1 MYSTD
6 WSMEE
11 LEVEDWASG
20 QREIEAM
27 LYREEVERKRREN
40 MSRGSGFSYPSSV
53 CNYDPTD
60 MLGND
65 DPDEECLKLASNRQ
79 SDGYPEGAPD
89 WKSDEEEADWKYW
102 VESVV
107 ASGPPRGAQGVG
119 SPYASASAAL
129 DAYCKVCEHHAELC
143 VCRNHIWGAE

>member
-11 LEVEDWASG
+11 LEVEDWASE
-20 QREIEAM
+20 QREIEAI
-27 LYREEVERKRREN
+27 LYREEVERKRREH
-40 MSRGSGFSYPSSV
+40 MSQGSGFIYCGPPSI
-53 CNYDPTD
+53 YDPS
-60 MLGND
+60 
-65 DPDEECLKLASNRQ
+65 DPFGDYDPNERA
-79 SDGYPEGAPD
+79 EGAPD
-89 WKSDEEEADWKYW
+89 WKSDEEEEDWEYW

-107 ASGPPRGAQGVG
+107 ASGPPRGAQGSG

-129 DAYCKVCEHHAELC
+129 DAYCKVCEHRAELC

>member
-11 LEVEDWASG
+11 LEVEDWASE

-40 MSRGSGFSYPSSV
+40 MSQGSGFSYPGAV

-107 ASGPPRGAQGVG
+107 ASGPPRGAQGSG

-143 VCRNHIWGAE
+143 VCRNHIWEVE

>member
-11 LEVEDWASG
+11 LEVEDWASE

-40 MSRGSGFSYPSSV
+40 MSQGNGFIYCGLPSI
-53 CNYDPTD
+53 YDPSD
-60 MLGND
+60 MFGD
-65 DPDEECLKLASNRQ
+65 YDPNERA
-79 SDGYPEGAPD
+79 EGAPD
-89 WKSDEEEADWKYW
+89 WKSDEEEEDWEYW

-107 ASGPPRGAQGVG
+107 ASGPPRGAQGTS
-119 SPYASASAAL
+119 SPYASTSAAL
-129 DAYCKVCEHHAELC
+129 DAYCKVCKNHAGLC
-143 VCRNHIWGAE
+143 VCRNHTWETE

>member
-11 LEVEDWASG
+11 LEVEDWASE

-27 LYREEVERKRREN
+27 LYREEVERKRRER
-40 MSRGSGFSYPSSV
+40 MSQGSGFGYYGSV

-65 DPDEECLKLASNRQ
+65 DPNERS
-79 SDGYPEGAPD
+79 EGAPD
-89 WKSDEEEADWKYW
+89 WKSDEEEEDWECW

-107 ASGPPRGAQGVG
+107 ASGPPRGAQGAG
-119 SPYASASAAL
+119 SPYASTSAGL
-129 DAYCKVCEHHAELC
+129 DVYCKVCKNHAGLC
-143 VCRNHIWGAE
+143 ICRNHTWETEQA

>member
-11 LEVEDWASG
+11 LEVEDWASE
-20 QREIEAM
+20 QREIETM

-65 DPDEECLKLASNRQ
+65 DPNERS
-79 SDGYPEGAPD
+79 EGTPD
-89 WKSDEEEADWKYW
+89 WKSDEEEADWEYW

-107 ASGPPRGAQGVG
+107 ASGPPRGAQGLG

>member
-11 LEVEDWASG
+11 LEVEDWASE
-20 QREIEAM
+20 QREIETM

-65 DPDEECLKLASNRQ
+65 DPNERS
-79 SDGYPEGAPD
+79 EGTPD
-89 WKSDEEEADWKYW
+89 WKSDEEEEDWEYW

-107 ASGPPRGAQGVG
+107 ASGPPRGAQGTS
-119 SPYASASAAL
+119 SPYASTSAAL
-129 DAYCKVCEHHAELC
+129 DAYCKVCKNHAGLC
-143 VCRNHIWGAE
+143 VCRRNHTWKTE

>member
-1 MYSTD
+1 
-6 WSMEE
+6 MEE
-11 LEVEDWASG
+11 LEVEDWASE
-20 QREIEAM
+20 QREIETM

-65 DPDEECLKLASNRQ
+65 DPNERS
-79 SDGYPEGAPD
+79 EGTPD
-89 WKSDEEEADWKYW
+89 WKSDEEEADWEYW

-107 ASGPPRGAQGVG
+107 ASGPPRGAQGLG

>member
-11 LEVEDWASG
+11 LEVEDWASE
-20 QREIEAM
+20 QREIEAI
-27 LYREEVERKRREN
+27 LYREEVERKRRER
-40 MSRGSGFSYPSSV
+40 MSQGEGFGYYGSV

-65 DPDEECLKLASNRQ
+65 DPNERS
-79 SDGYPEGAPD
+79 EGTPD
-89 WKSDEEEADWKYW
+89 WKSDEEEEDWEYW

-107 ASGPPRGAQGVG
+107 ASGPPRGAQGTS
-119 SPYASASAAL
+119 SPYASTSAAL
-129 DAYCKVCEHHAELC
+129 DAYCKVCKNHAGLC
-143 VCRNHIWGAE
+143 ACRNHTWKTE

>member
-11 LEVEDWASG
+11 LEVEDWASE

-40 MSRGSGFSYPSSV
+40 MSQGSGFMYCGLPSI
-53 CNYDPTD
+53 YDPS
-60 MLGND
+60 
-65 DPDEECLKLASNRQ
+65 DPFGDYDPNERA
-79 SDGYPEGAPD
+79 EGAPD
-89 WKSDEEEADWKYW
+89 WKSDEEEEDWEYW

-107 ASGPPRGAQGVG
+107 ASGPPRGAQGTN
-119 SPYASASAAL
+119 SLYASASAAS
-129 DAYCKVCEHHAELC
+129 DTYCKVCKNHAGLC
-143 VCRNHIWGAE
+143 VCRNHTWEIE

>member
-11 LEVEDWASG
+11 LEVEDWASE

-65 DPDEECLKLASNRQ
+65 DPNERS
-79 SDGYPEGAPD
+79 EGTPD

-107 ASGPPRGAQGVG
+107 ASGPPRGTQGAG

-129 DAYCKVCEHHAELC
+129 DAYCKVCEHRAELC

>member
-11 LEVEDWASG
+11 LEVEDWASE
-20 QREIEAM
+20 QREIEAI
-27 LYREEVERKRREN
+27 LYREEVERKRRER
-40 MSRGSGFSYPSSV
+40 MSQGSGFIYCGPPSI
-53 CNYDPTD
+53 YDPS
-60 MLGND
+60 
-65 DPDEECLKLASNRQ
+65 DPFGDYDPNERA
-79 SDGYPEGAPD
+79 EGAPD
-89 WKSDEEEADWKYW
+89 WKSDEEEEDWEYW

-107 ASGPPRGAQGVG
+107 ASGPPRGAQGSG

-129 DAYCKVCEHHAELC
+129 DAYCKVCEHRAELC